1 MRDGKGGLWML
12 WGFGGTWDATAWVL
26 GAGIVCVGVWVYA
39 FGEWS
44 IVLGMVEMWRI
55 CRSWH

>member
-1 MRDGKGGLWML
+1 VDVVGLWGDL
-12 WGFGGTWDATAWVL
+12 GCYSLGFGG
-26 GAGIVCVGVWVYA
+26 GGIVCVGVWVYA